1 MTILNGGQKVKKKK
15 QKLQSRFTMVKK
27 KEDEIPEWVTDE
39 IQNAKFKKPEEL
51 KKQGYILEFY
61 YEDNKLDAQLYDAV
75 EDGRHIVT
83 MDVAKDIKMDDL
95 LKGEVYEFVFDQH
108 KAPLSK
114 KVSEFLEKEKEI
126 DMKAIYQF
134 NLKSLELLDVGSS
147 GESAADDSEED

>member
-1 MTILNGGQKVKKKK
+1 
-15 QKLQSRFTMVKK
+15 MVKK

-51 KKQGYILEFY
+51 KGSGYILEFY
-61 YEDNKLDAQLYDAV
+61 YEDNKVDVQLYDAV

-83 MDVAKDIKMDDL
+83 MDVVKDIKMDDL

-126 DMKAIYQF
+126 EMKAIYQF
-134 NLKSLELLDVGSS
+134 ELKSLELLDANPSKPVK
-147 GESAADDSEED
+147 EDLEED